1 MKNFKYILISS
12 IIIFCLCFPAHFL
25 FDIIDNDIIAAIFPT
40 NESIFQHMKMVFSC
54 FFFFYIILFV
64 LRRKFDFQN
73 IFLTN
78 LVSSVTSIT
87 IFLII
92 YLPVYLR
99 FGENMIFTF
108 ILLFTTILLG
118 QMVGSIFLKKEDY
131 RVINTISIILIAII
145 FIINGYLTYQPIENM
160 LFWDSQHETYEI
172 VSK

>member
-1 MKNFKYILISS
+1 
-12 IIIFCLCFPAHFL
+12 
-25 FDIIDNDIIAAIFPT
+25 
-40 NESIFQHMKMVFSC
+40 
-54 FFFFYIILFV
+54 
-64 LRRKFDFQN
+64 
-73 IFLTN
+73 
-78 LVSSVTSIT
+78 
-87 IFLII
+87 
-92 YLPVYLR
+92 
-99 FGENMIFTF
+99 MIFTF